1 MAGPFSLRGATLGRA
16 GGPPRTPAHP
26 TALARDPG
34 RAPRAGRGLAAPTPD
49 DGRCSPARGRLHQG
63 PPGSRPA
70 KARRPPPLSL
80 PEGAEA
86 GGGGLAGPSRRR
98 ILRPPRYRLPASA
111 VRGRCPE
118 RAAAAAAFLWPRR
131 RLARRSRPP
140 LPLRGRTSATPAT
153 FYGRPPGAPKRPRL
167 PRALA
172 SGSPWT
178 PRPRGPSWLG
188 GGRPGA
194 SRTSLP
200 RGGAAPAAVGSRF
213 RRGTPQRSKEA
224 PPPRTRRGARSVG
237 EMLWAAV
244 STPLPATER
253 ARLGPQGAPPR
264 GRGRVRPPAP
274 PEGNDGPP
282 FRVVVRALQ

>member
-1 MAGPFSLRGATLGRA
+1 MGVGVRPAT
-16 GGPPRTPAHP
+16 TP
-26 TALARDPG
+26 
-34 RAPRAGRGLAAPTPD
+34 RAPA
-49 DGRCSPARGRLHQG
+49 
-63 PPGSRPA
+63 SRPA

-98 ILRPPRYRLPASA
+98 IPRPPRCRLPASA
-111 VRGRCPE
+111 VRSRRPE
-118 RAAAAAAFLWPRR
+118 RAAPAALLWPHR

-140 LPLRGRTSATPAT
+140 LPLRGRTSATL
-153 FYGRPPGAPKRPRL
+153 YGRPPGAPKRPRL
-167 PRALA
+167 PRAPA

-178 PRPRGPSWLG
+178 PREGPRPRCPSRLG

-200 RGGAAPAAVGSRF
+200 RGGRAAPAALGNRVRW
-213 RRGTPQRSKEA
+213 RTPQRSKEA

-237 EMLWAAV
+237 KTLWAAV

-264 GRGRVRPPAP
+264 GRGKAGPPAP
-274 PEGNDGPP
+274 PEGKDGPP
-282 FRVVVRALQ
+282 FRVVVRTLQ